1 MKLFILKGLSAL
13 LFLIVLCPGVFAQGF
28 TVVNDPHIKAQQDR
42 MVITGWEDFLP
53 KPRYFLGVQTNI
65 HFMRT
70 WGWLAPSQNRSYR
83 RGKDIRPLGPTGEQT
98 QRMLLNA
105 ALVETSNAYRQYT
118 DSIRRT
124 AVIEMIYYSG
134 LLSEVDPLWRLYY
147 KAELKEVRNFD
158 IQKVKNALNNE
169 EIRYLEQTR
178 MLDWFEEQMTMFRER
193 LMVAFKTDM
202 DRGSRIL
209 AYHRILQEYRQVRS
223 KWDHHLNWA
232 NRILTFKKKADSS
245 PVLSPD
251 MEFQRD
257 ASSDADLMRKIIR
270 KAKTSY

>member
-1 MKLFILKGLSAL
+1 MKLFILKGLPAL

-28 TVVNDPHIKAQQDR
+28 IVIDDPHIKAQQDR
-42 MVITGWEDFLP
+42 MVITSWGDFLP

-83 RGKDIRPLGPTGEQT
+83 RGKDLRPLGPTGEQT

-105 ALVETSNAYRQYT
+105 ALVETSNACRQYT

-124 AVIEMIYYSG
+124 AINEMTYYTG

-158 IQKVKNALNNE
+158 IQRVKNALNRE
-169 EIRYLEQTR
+169 EIQYLEQTR

-209 AYHRILQEYRQVRS
+209 AYHRILQEYRQARS

-232 NRILTFKKKADSS
+232 NRMLAFKKKADSS

-257 ASSDADLMRKIIR
+257 VSSDADLMRKIIR